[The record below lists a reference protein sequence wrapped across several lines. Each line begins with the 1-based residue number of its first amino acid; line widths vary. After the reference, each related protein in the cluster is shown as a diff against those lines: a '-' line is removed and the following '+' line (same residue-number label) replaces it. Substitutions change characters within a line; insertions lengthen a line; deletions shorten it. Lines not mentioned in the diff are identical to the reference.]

1 MLCFSVVAL
10 AASQSPTYV
19 VEAGLISKAI
29 GGTPVKVVWTREDD
43 IHNGFYHTVSLER
56 IEAGLNEEG
65 KAIAWRHNSAAPTI
79 LSLFAPDP
87 KEEMPLE
94 TGMGLVD
101 MPFDIANLKIEN
113 GAAEAHTKIGW
124 FRSVSNISH
133 AFAIQSFAGELAAA
147 AGKDQKEYILE
158 LIGPARIV
166 DVKKT
171 TKEFWDYGENPDT
184 YPVDTGRL
192 RNVVELVAERA
203 GWGRKLASGHGL
215 GIAVHRSFVTYVAAV
230 VETAVDD
237 KGNVTVPRVDIA
249 IDCGPVVNPDRVRA
263 QMEGAAVWGLS
274 VALKSRDLVQRR
286 QRFSRAISMII
297 RSFV

>member
-274 VALKSRDLVQRR
+274 VALKSE
-286 QRFSRAISMII
+286 ISFNGGKGSAEQF
-297 RSFV
+297 R

>member
-1 MLCFSVVAL
+1 
-10 AASQSPTYV
+10 
-19 VEAGLISKAI
+19 
-29 GGTPVKVVWTREDD
+29 
-43 IHNGFYHTVSLER
+43 
-56 IEAGLNEEG
+56 
-65 KAIAWRHNSAAPTI
+65 
-79 LSLFAPDP
+79 
-87 KEEMPLE
+87 
-94 TGMGLVD
+94 

-203 GWGRKLASGHGL
+203 GWGCKLASGHGL

-274 VALKSRDLVQRR
+274 VALKSE
-286 QRFSRAISMII
+286 ISFNGGKGSAEQF
-297 RSFV
+297 R